1 MNSTSYWLDTA
12 PKLSHTSLDDSDAP
26 VDVVVIGGGFS
37 GLSSALALAKQGAK
51 VVLCEAG
58 ELGGEAS
65 GRNGGQCNNGTA
77 QDYAGLI
84 ASYGEER
91 AASFY
96 RFYNDAVASVSR
108 IVTEEAIDCDF
119 RKAGKLKL
127 AAKPE
132 HFAKLEKTYQA
143 LSKEVDPEA
152 QLLDQQA
159 VRNEINANDV
169 YGGLLTP
176 NGVQLHPAKLVHGL
190 ATACIKYGVRILQ
203 HTPVIKLDKKGP
215 QQWLV
220 STNKQQINA
229 GAVVVATGGS
239 GPGPFQWFRRR
250 IIPVGS
256 FAVVTAPLSQ
266 AEQQSLFP
274 GNRSYVTSKNI
285 GNYFRLTPDGRLL
298 FGGRARFAVSNPRSD
313 QKSGAILR
321 TAMQAMFPAL
331 SQTRID
337 YCWGGTVDMSADRL
351 PKAGE
356 HNGLFYTMGYSGH
369 GVQMAV
375 HMGNVMAS
383 LLNGK
388 TVACPWL
395 SNEWPAIPGHY
406 GKPWFLPFVG
416 LYYKLQDKLS

>member
-1 MNSTSYWLDTA
+1 MQLTSYWLDTA
-12 PKLSHTSLDDSDAP
+12 PKLAVTANTYAGGP

-37 GLSSALALAKQGAK
+37 GLSTALALAKQGAS

-84 ASYGEER
+84 ASYGEQQ

-108 IVTEEAIDCDF
+108 IVTAEAIDCDF

-143 LSKEVDPEA
+143 LIKEVDPDA

-159 VRNEINANDV
+159 VRNEINANEV

-176 NGVQLHPAKLVHGL
+176 NGVQLHPAKLVQGL
-190 ATACIKYGVRILQ
+190 ASACIKYGVSILQ

-215 QQWLV
+215 QQWQV
-220 STNKQQINA
+220 STNSQQINA

-256 FAVVTAPLSQ
+256 FAVVTAPLS
-266 AEQQSLFP
+266 AEQRSSLFP

-285 GNYFRLTPDGRLL
+285 GNYFRLTQDNRLL

-313 QKSGAILR
+313 QKSGAILH
-321 TAMQAMFPAL
+321 TAMQTMFPAL

-351 PKAGE
+351 PKVGE

-375 HMGNVMAS
+375 HMGEVMAD
-383 LLNGK
+383 LVNGR

-395 SNEWPAIPGHY
+395 TNDWPAIPGHY

-416 LYYKLQDKLS
+416 LYYKLQDRLS